1 MATITEREGQQIEAA
16 NATDRPSV
24 VFIHGLWLLPNC
36 WELWATTFEE
46 AGYAVLTPGWPD
58 DPETVERARARPEV
72 FARTTI
78 EQIADHYAEVIGRL
92 STKPAVI
99 GHSFGGL
106 LTMITAGRGLASASV
121 AISPA
126 PFRGV
131 LPVPVAAL
139 RSSSPVLRNPANRNR
154 AVALTFKQ
162 FRYAFGNAIG
172 EQEAKQLHGT
182 YSVPGSGAMIFQA
195 ATANLNPFT
204 QAKVNSKS
212 PDRGPLLIISA
223 DDDHTVPWSIANAAF
238 KKQRRNDGVTEIVKV
253 PGRGH
258 SLTIDNG
265 WREVADTALG
275 FIKRFN

>member
-1 MATITEREGQQIEAA
+1 MATITEREGQQIDAA
-16 NATDRPSV
+16 NATGRTPV

-36 WELWATTFEE
+36 WEGWATVFEE

-58 DPETVERARARPEV
+58 DPETVEAARAQPEV

-78 EQIADHYAEVIGRL
+78 EQIADRYAEVVGRL
-92 STKPAVI
+92 SRKPAVI

-106 LTMITAGRGLASASV
+106 LTMISAGRGLAAASV

-131 LPVPVAAL
+131 LPVPIAAL

-154 AVALTFKQ
+154 AVALTYPQ
-162 FRYAFGNAIG
+162 FRYAFGNAIA
-172 EQEAKQLHGT
+172 EDEARQLHET

-204 QAKVNSKS
+204 QAKVDSKN

-223 DDDHTVPWSIANAAF
+223 DNDHTVPWSIANAAF

-253 PGRGH
+253 PDRGH
-258 SLTIDNG
+258 SLTIDSR
-265 WREVADTALG
+265 WPEVADTALA
-275 FIKRFN
+275 FVKRLA